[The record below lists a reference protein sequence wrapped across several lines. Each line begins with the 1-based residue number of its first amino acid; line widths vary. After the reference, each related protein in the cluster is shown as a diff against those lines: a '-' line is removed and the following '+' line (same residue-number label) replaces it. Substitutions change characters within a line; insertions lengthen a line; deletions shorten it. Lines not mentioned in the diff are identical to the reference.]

1 MSKYWGKNPGTLPP
15 HPYAISDVA
24 YRQMLRD
31 RKNQAGAKLGGESG
45 RRCPNSWREHVGN
58 EIFIDFRYSLNFQP
72 TIRCL
77 SVLSWFS
84 DQSIDGCWL
93 PRLLSP
99 TCGPHAAV
107 IPTLGQLKLFHCS
120 TVMFRCS
127 TGSNPLIHSIHVFL
141 VDSWHAG
148 KRWLSH
154 VKSNK
159 TGCWNPMKSKGNG
172 LLLVVP
178 GSGDQWRKWCWQDR
192 DSENHH
198 ALSDLHV

>member
-31 RKNQAGAKLGGESG
+31 RKNQDGAERG
-45 RRCPNSWREHVGN
+45 RVRASLPKFMAWTCRKW
-58 EIFIDFRYSLNFQP
+58 DFRHSLNFQLS
-72 TIRCL
+72 TIRFL

-93 PRLLSP
+93 PRLWIP

-107 IPTLGQLKLFHCS
+107 IPALGQLKLFHCS
-120 TVMFRCS
+120 TVMFHCS

-159 TGCWNPMKSKGNG
+159 IGCWNPMKSKGNG